1 MTKIVATP
9 SLEESQWLQH
19 LYTQAPVAIGVYMGN
34 DHIIEFAN
42 PKMCEIWGRTKEQV
56 LNKPLFV
63 ALPEVSGQGFEEI
76 LAKVVSSGEPFS
88 GSEMPAP
95 LERKGRIE
103 LCYFNILYQ
112 PLLSN
117 EGEIIGVIQVANE
130 VTNSVKARQ
139 KAERNEE
146 VLKVALEAG
155 KMGTWHEDL
164 IVGTTTRSIGYDQ
177 IFGYAEAV
185 PEWNFPILLAHVAP
199 EDRAMV
205 KEIYQQA
212 LVTGYLDC
220 QMRIR
225 RADKQICWIHLKGEA
240 SFNIKGVPTALS
252 GIVMDIT
259 AQKQAAERET
269 QVIREQAA
277 RQEAEKQWKLLQE
290 IFMDA
295 PAMICTFTGPD
306 HIFDLVNP
314 LYQQLFS
321 NRQLQG
327 KTILEALPELK
338 DQPFKTILDNVYKT
352 GETYIGNEVRVN
364 IDRFNNGTRE
374 EIYVNF
380 IYKAMHDVTGKING
394 ILVFAYEITEQ
405 LLARKKIEQSE
416 QNLRLALE
424 AGKMGTWQLDLQ
436 TNESIR
442 SLQHD
447 QLFGYTSLL
456 PHWGLEQF
464 VNHAEPAEQPRV
476 QELFKKAL
484 TTGEL
489 NAEIQIRRTDGTTRW
504 LVLRG
509 QTFYEEKV
517 PTRMAGVVMD
527 ITDKKVDEEKLQ
539 SLSQELASTNEKLA
553 ATNEALLS
561 NNEALK
567 ISNEQLGKVNVDLDN
582 FVYAASH
589 DLKSPVNS
597 LKGLLALFRK
607 RMNGKLD
614 EDALHVTSLID
625 ESITRLSRT
634 VEDLTQIAKV
644 QRNLDDK
651 RETVYFSDILV
662 DIKADLQDTI
672 QEAGVEIQEKV
683 EVASVVYSRQNVRSI
698 LFNLLSNAIKYR
710 STERPAKISIDT
722 KLVNNQ
728 VMLSI
733 TDNGLGLSALQQ
745 QNLFTMFRRFHDHVE
760 GSGVGLYMIK
770 RMLENNGGSIAV
782 ESIENEGSTF
792 TVYF

>member
-1 MTKIVATP
+1 MTKIIATP

-19 LYTQAPVAIGVYMGN
+19 LYTQAPVAIGVYMGKEHN
-34 DHIIEFAN
+34 IEFAN

-76 LAKVVSSGEPFS
+76 LAKVLASGEPFS

-95 LERKGRIE
+95 LERNGQIE

-164 IVGTTTRSIGYDQ
+164 IIGTNTRSLGYDQ
-177 IFGYAEAV
+177 IFGYSDPVED
-185 PEWNFPILLAHVAP
+185 WNLTILLAHIVP
-199 EDRAMV
+199 EDRARV
-205 KEIYQQA
+205 KENYQQA

-225 RADKQICWIHLKGEA
+225 RAHTQICWIHLKGEA

-252 GIVMDIT
+252 GIIMDIT
-259 AQKQAAERET
+259 DQKQAAERET
-269 QVIREQAA
+269 QVVREQAA
-277 RQEAEKQWKLLQE
+277 RQEAEKQWKLLRE

-295 PAMICTFTGPD
+295 PAMICTLMGPE

-321 NRQLQG
+321 NRELQG
-327 KTILEALPELK
+327 KTILDALPELK
-338 DQPFKTILDNVYKT
+338 DQPFKTILDMVYQT

-364 IDRFNNGTRE
+364 IDRLNNGTIE

-380 IYKAMHDVTGKING
+380 IYKAMHDLSGQING

-405 LLARKKIEQSE
+405 LHARQKIEQSE
-416 QNLRLALE
+416 QNLRLALD

-436 TNESIR
+436 SNESIR

-447 QLFGYTSLL
+447 QLFGYNSML
-456 PHWGLEQF
+456 PHWGIEQF
-464 VNHAEPAEQPRV
+464 VNHAEPSDQTKV
-476 QELFKKAL
+476 QELFQKAM

-489 NAEIQIRRTDGTTRW
+489 NAEIQIRRTDDTIRW

-509 QTFYEEKV
+509 QTFYEDKV

-527 ITDKKVDEEKLQ
+527 ITDKKLDEEKLHL
-539 SLSQELASTNEKLA
+539 LSQEIASTNEKLT

-567 ISNEQLGKVNVDLDN
+567 ISNEQLGRVNVDLDN

-614 EDALHVTSLID
+614 EDALYVTSMID

-651 RETVYFSDILV
+651 RETVYFSDILQ

-672 QEAGVEIQEKV
+672 MEAGVEIQEKL
-683 EVASVVYSRQNVRSI
+683 EVPLVIYSRQNVRSI
-698 LFNLLSNAIKYR
+698 VYNLLSNAIKYR
-710 STERPAKISIDT
+710 SSERLPRIIIHT
-722 KLVNNQ
+722 KLVNDQ

-745 QNLFTMFRRFHDHVE
+745 ENLFTMFRRFHDHVE
-760 GSGVGLYMIK
+760 GSGIGLYMIK
-770 RMLENNGGSIAV
+770 RMLENNGGSITV
-782 ESIENEGSTF
+782 ESTENEGSTF